1 MHYVWYYLYQYIK
14 IGKFTLWMVLATAF
28 LFGLRFLKN
37 KFAFKLKPS
46 AVFIMIC
53 VLGLLLRLGWLS
65 YSSHEPKFAWAQGAQ
80 GLKGGIMENDI
91 INIHAVEITEGKWF
105 LSEDG
110 APSARRPVGYPVV
123 LGGLYKL
130 FGARA
135 AVAWSFHLILY
146 LLTAGVLYQM
156 ALLMFDRRIAL
167 ISAFLFAINPIS
179 IYSIKLITDEHLF
192 LGTGT
197 RLGRF
202 LIVFSHVS

>member
-123 LGGLYKL
+123 LGGALQ
-130 FGARA
+130 
-135 AVAWSFHLILY
+135 AVWRPRC
-146 LLTAGVLYQM
+146 
-156 ALLMFDRRIAL
+156 RRM
-167 ISAFLFAINPIS
+167 
-179 IYSIKLITDEHLF
+179 
-192 LGTGT
+192 
-197 RLGRF
+197 
-202 LIVFSHVS
+202 VFSLDPLSSYSRSPLSDGLAHVRQADRIDLGFSLCH